1 MPAVARGIRI
11 SDVQVYDA
19 NAPTSF
25 AIQTQDLRE
34 SELHR
39 RIELASLWLAT
50 HDGGAARLEHGVSW
64 MRDQKLSRATMSA
77 ADYRL
82 VIALFFSGMWNF
94 ADTSQLNSLA
104 SAAGTTRL
112 DVRPSTSARTF
123 GIRYSNALR
132 PYITPPTSVRS
143 TSTYQTA
150 EKFYS
155 PSSTGK
161 I

>member
-39 RIELASLWLAT
+39 RIELASFWLAI
-50 HDGGAARLEHGVSW
+50 HDGAARLEHGVSR
-64 MRDQKLSRATMSA
+64 MRDQKLFRATMSA
-77 ADYRL
+77 AGYRL

-94 ADTSQLNSLA
+94 TDTSQLNSLA

-123 GIRYSNALR
+123 GIRHSNALR